1 MGLICGSGIA
11 DYMKSRADPSWMP
24 PPEAVIV
31 LTKDNFTEV
40 TEREELSI
48 VMFYAPW

>member
-1 MGLICGSGIA
+1 MGVICGSGIV
-11 DYMKSRADPSWMP
+11 DYMKARADPSWMP

-40 TEREELSI
+40 IEREELSI

>member
-1 MGLICGSGIA
+1 
-11 DYMKSRADPSWMP
+11 MKVRADPSWAP

-31 LTKDNFTEV
+31 LTKDNFTEI
-40 TEREELSI
+40 TDREKLII